1 MTSGPL
7 GTALAVA
14 LLACT
19 VQCMPKATGKHR
31 RQVLEHSVSSVS
43 QDGCVESGKHYGVGE
58 QWERSYLGN
67 TLLCTCH
74 GVSGIKCKSK
84 PDAEETCYDKIN
96 ARSYRVGETYERP
109 KDGMIW
115 DCTCI
120 GSSRGKISCT
130 IGNRCHEGGH
140 SYKIGDTWKRPH
152 DTGDYML
159 ECVCLGNGKGEW
171 TCKPV
176 SERCFDDAAGTS
188 YMVGETW
195 EKPYQGWM
203 MVDCT
208 CLGEGNGRITCT
220 SRNRCNDQDKR
231 TSYRIG
237 DTWSKTDS
245 LGHVVQCLCTGNGR
259 GEWKCERHASLHTT
273 GLGTGSRVVT
283 NIQPAVHQPQAV
295 PEHPTQGSCLT
306 DTGVSYGL
314 GMRWIKTQGSKQ
326 MLCTCL
332 GNGVSCDES
341 ESQSQVYG
349 GSSGGLPC
357 VFPFVFMGKTFYS
370 CTSEGRSDGQLW
382 CSTSADFEKDY
393 KYSFC
398 TSNNV
403 MVTTRGGN
411 SNGALCHFPFLYNGR
426 NYTDC
431 TAEGRRDGMKW
442 CGTTYNFDRE
452 QRFGFCPMA
461 AHEEVCTIGEGVM
474 YRVGDQWDR
483 RHDVL
488 GHMMRCTC
496 MGNGRGEWSCMA
508 YSQLKDQCTVDNL
521 TYEVNQT
528 FTKLHNE
535 GYMMNCT
542 CFGEGRGRWKC
553 DAIDQC
559 QEPETRVYYQIG
571 DSWDKLIQGIH
582 YRCYCY
588 GNGLGEMSCEP
599 QQTFHG
605 GNRPVQVIISESG
618 NQPNSHPIQ
627 WNAPASEH
635 ITQYILKWRP
645 KNTHIRW
652 MEVTIPG
659 HLNSYTIAG
668 LKPGVTYE
676 GQLISI
682 LRFGRR
688 ETTRFDFST
697 VHGSLTPSEG
707 ETTPPPPMVD
717 TSESVT
723 EITSSSFVISWVSAS
738 DTVSGFRVEYELN
751 EEGGQTGQPMILDLP
766 HSATS
771 VNISELL
778 PGRKYTVNVYE
789 VTGGGKPN
797 LILTTSQ
804 TTAPDAPSEHEV
816 KDVGE
821 SSIIISWSKP
831 VAPITAYRVVYT
843 PSEEGSSGSTEL
855 NLPNTATSVT
865 LGDLRPGLPYNIS
878 IYSVEENMESE
889 PIFIQ
894 VTTAGEPLA
903 EEVPSPTDLQFF
915 EVSDSK
921 IIITWTGPST
931 VVSGYRVSVGEV
943 GPDGL
948 VERVLPFP
956 VTPNA
961 YAEITNLQPG
971 TLYRFFIYALKSG
984 EESKPLVGE
993 QATKPDPPT
1002 DIDFTHVTEDSA
1014 VIIWSAPRAQV
1025 TGYRLFLTVQ
1035 GSNPKQLRIP
1045 GRMSQYTLINL
1056 QPDTEYTATLHAEK
1070 GNVLSEGSI
1079 ASFTTLQPIR
1089 NAPHFSTDV
1098 TDTSII
1104 VSWTPVP
1111 KIGYK
1116 LTVRPSQGGEAPRDT
1131 ISESGS
1137 VHISGLTPGVEYTY
1151 SVQPVINGHEQ
1162 GNPIIRRV
1170 VTPLSPPTDLNLQSN
1185 PNTGELMVQWS
1196 DAKIPDITGHRV
1208 TCTPTKGQQ
1217 GNSIEEFVKAGQ
1229 NSCTLENLSPGVEYN
1244 VSVFTVKD
1252 EIESVPVS
1260 TTLSPEPDPPTDIDF
1275 TNVTED
1281 SAVIIWSAP
1290 RAQVTG
1296 YRLFLTVQGSNPK
1309 QLRIP
1314 GRTSQYTLID
1324 LQPDTEYT
1332 VTLHAEKG
1340 NVLSEGSIASFTT
1353 LQPMGI
1359 APHFSTDVTDT
1370 SIIVSWTPVPKIGY
1384 KLTVRPSQG
1393 GEAPRDTISESGSV
1407 HISGL
1412 TPGVEYTYSVQ
1423 PVINGHEQGNPII
1436 RHVVTQPDPPT
1447 DIDFT
1452 NVTEDSAVIIWSAPR
1467 AQVTGYRLFLTVQGS
1482 NPKQLRIPG
1491 RTSQY
1496 TLIDLQPDTE
1506 YTVTLHAEK
1515 GNVLSEGSI
1524 ASFTTLQ
1531 PIGIAPDFSTDVT
1544 DTSIIVS
1551 WTPVPKI
1558 GYKLTVRPSQGGEAP
1573 RDTISESGSV
1583 HISGLTPGVEYTYSV
1598 QPVINGHE
1606 QGSPI
1611 IRRVV
1616 TLQPMGIAPDF
1627 STDVT
1632 DTSIIVSW
1640 TPVPKIG
1647 YKLTVRPS
1655 QGGEAPRDTI
1665 SESGSVHISGLT
1677 PGVEYTYSVQPVING
1692 HEQGNPII
1700 RRVVT
1705 QPDPPTDID
1714 FTNVTED
1721 SAVIIWSAPRA
1732 QVTGYRLFLTVQG
1745 SNPKQLH
1752 IPGRTS
1758 QYTLIDL
1765 QPDTEYT
1772 VTLHAEKGN
1781 VLSEGS
1787 IASFT
1792 TFPQMGIAPHFSTD
1806 VTDTDIIVSWTPV
1819 PKIGFKLTVRPSQGG
1834 EAPRDT
1840 ISESGSVHISGL
1852 TPGVEYTYSVQPV
1865 INGHEQ
1871 GNPII
1876 RRVVT
1881 QPDPPA
1887 DIDFTNVTEDSA
1899 VIIWSTPRAQVT
1911 GYRLFLTV
1919 EGSNPKQLRIPGRMS
1934 QYTLINLQP
1943 DTEYTATLHAE
1954 KGNVLSVGL
1963 IASFT
1968 TLQQMG
1974 IAPHFSTDVTDT
1986 SIIVSWTP
1994 VPKIGYKLTVRP
2006 SQGGEAPRDTISESG
2021 SVHISGLTPG
2031 VEYTYSVQ
2039 PVINGHEQGSPIIRR
2054 VVTQP
2059 DPPTDI
2065 DFTNV
2070 TEDSAVIIWS
2080 APRAQVTGYRLFLT
2094 VQGSNPKQ
2102 LRIPGR
2108 TSQYTLINLQPDTEY
2123 TVTLHAEKGN
2133 VLSEGSIA
2141 SFTTLQPM
2149 GKAPDFSTDV
2159 TDTSIIVSWTPVPKI
2174 GYKLTVR
2181 PSQGGEAPRDTI
2193 SESGSVH
2200 ISGLTPGVE
2209 YTYSVQPVINGHED
2223 GNPIIRR
2230 VVTQPDPPTDIDFT
2244 NVTEDS
2250 AVIIWSTPR
2259 AQVTGYRLFLT
2270 VQGSNPE
2277 QLRIPGRM
2285 SQYTLIN
2292 LQPDT
2297 EYTATLHAEKGN
2309 VLSEGSIAS
2318 FTTLQPMGNAPHFST
2333 DVTDTSIIVSWT
2345 PVPKIGYKLTVRPSQ
2360 GGEAPRDTISESGS
2374 VHISGLTPGVEYT
2387 YSVQP
2392 VINGHEHGNP
2402 IIRRVV
2408 TLQPMGNA
2416 PDFSTDVT
2424 DTSIIVSWTPV
2435 PKIGYKLTVRPSQG
2449 GEAPRDTISESGS
2462 VHISGL
2468 TPGVEYTYSVQ
2479 PVING
2484 HEHGNPIIRRV
2495 VTQPDP
2501 PTDIDFTNVTEDSAV
2516 IIWSAPRAQVTGYRL
2531 FLTVQGSNPKQL
2543 RIPGRTSQYT
2553 LINLQP
2559 DTEYTVT
2566 LHAEKGN
2573 VLSEGSIA
2581 SFTTLQPMGIAPD
2594 FSTDVT
2600 DTAIIVSWTPVP
2612 KIGYKLTVRP
2622 SQGGEA
2628 PRDTISESGSVHIS
2642 GLTPGVEYTYSVQP
2656 VINGHEQGN
2665 PIIRHVVTQPDPP
2678 TDIDFT
2684 HVTEDS
2690 AVIIWS
2696 APRAQ
2701 VTGYRLFL
2709 TVQGSNPKQLRIPG
2723 RMSQYT
2729 LINLQP
2735 DTEYTV
2741 TLHAEKGNVLSEG
2754 SIASFTT
2761 LQPLGIAPHFSTD
2774 VKDTSII
2781 VSWTPVPKI
2790 GYKLTVRPSQGGEA
2804 PRDTISESGSVHIS
2818 GLTPGVEYTY
2828 SVQPVING
2836 HEHGNPII
2844 RRVVTPLSPPTDLN
2858 LQSNPNTGELMVQWN
2873 DAKIPDIT
2881 GHRVT
2886 CTPTKGQQGNSIE
2899 EFVKAGQ
2906 NSCTLENLSPG
2917 VEYNVSVFT
2926 VKDDMESVPVSTTL
2940 TPDVPKI
2947 TDLSFINITDSTIG
2961 LSWSPLNHT
2970 AVTGYRITVLAAGD
2984 SVPIFVEFVEPTSGV
2999 YTVHGLEPGIDYD
3012 ITVTTVTENGES
3024 EPITITQQTAV
3035 PAPSGLSFGEV
3046 TADTMLV
3053 TWKAPHVP
3061 KSSDIKRYIIHYHP
3075 IDDDDDTIERTVDGK
3090 TNYIVLRHLVP
3101 NTEYMVRV
3109 ICVYEER
3116 ESSPAVGTQRTVL
3129 DAPVGLQFSDVGTN
3143 SFTVRWQAPQ
3153 AVISGYRIRYQK
3165 TSGGRAKD
3173 ERLPPSRSHFTLTG
3187 LTQETEYRISVYAV
3201 SGSRESLPVTGTQST
3216 ISDAPTD
3223 LEVISS
3229 TPTSITVRWDAPSVT
3244 VRYYRITHG
3253 ESGSID
3259 APQEFTV
3266 PGSQSTATIDGLRPG
3281 TDYTITVYAVT
3292 GRGDSP
3298 ASSTPIHVIHRTDIE
3313 SPSGMQVTDVKDN
3326 TITVRWS
3333 PAVGPISGY
3342 RVTGK
3347 PLNGQGPTFSEVV
3360 APDQTEMTFSGLMPT
3375 AEYTVSVY
3383 ALGQDGESPPL
3394 VENVVTTVDKPKDL
3408 SFTDVDSTSMRISWE
3423 SPDGVVSS
3431 YRVLYYSPE
3440 EGERELFPAPRGEDE
3455 SAVLHGLRPGTEY
3468 TVKVIAL
3475 HDRTPSTP
3483 LVGTQTTA
3491 IPGPTSLHFS
3501 QVGPT
3506 SFTVSWSSSDVRL
3519 TGYRVA
3525 ITPKSK
3531 NGPTKEDNISPDSKE
3546 FHATGLM
3553 PGTNY
3558 EVEVYG
3564 VKNSLTSRR
3573 VKGEISTP
3581 DNISPPRRVR
3591 ISNVKDSSIT
3601 LTWRSKTEAISGFLV
3616 EATPT
3621 IRGHNP
3627 IQRTIEPDSR
3637 TYTITG
3643 LEPGTLY
3650 KINLYTLNGS
3660 SRSEPFT
3667 LTAATAKPVISPP
3680 TNLHFTSLT
3689 PSSISF
3695 TWERSRSTVTGYYV
3709 TYEEAGDIP
3718 KELTPRPQ
3726 AGRTFASISG
3736 LKPGTE
3742 YVIKIVA
3749 LNNAQRS
3756 IPLIGKAKTQLEIHQ
3771 LTSQF
3776 PEPSRPRQDIL
3787 DVPEDNHVHMVGPN
3801 RLDTLGQQGK
3811 HIYTEYQSYNL
3822 GNKAQQLHPPS
3833 HREPLVYIP
3842 LPGAD
3847 GQRVPVVQVSGG
3859 PEPGFPFAGLYNETN
3874 LPQEAQTQTTIMW
3887 QPVPH
3892 TSEYVVSCNPITEI
3906 SEKILQMR
3914 LPGTSTSA
3922 TLIGLTS
3929 GASYNVLVES
3939 VSGDQKQKVL
3949 EDVVTVG
3956 NSVPG
3961 AGVVPTG
3968 RDVCY
3973 DTFTATYHEV
3983 DEEWERMSET
3993 GFKLWCKC
4001 LGLGSG
4007 HFRCDSSKWCHDNGH
4022 NYRIGEK
4029 WDRRAENGHMMSCT
4043 CLGSG
4048 KGEFK
4053 CEPHEST
4060 CYDEGKLYQVG
4071 NQWQKEYLGAICT
4084 CTCYGGQQGWRCE
4097 NCRRPGV
4104 EVDADLV
4111 QPPVRSDAY
4120 DRYRENALRKL
4131 NIQCPI
4137 ECLRPDLL
4145 ADAQSPLE

>member
-2054 VVTQP
+2054 VVTLQPMGNAPDFSTDVTDTSIIVSWTPVPKIGYKLTVRPSQGGEAPRDTISESGSVHISGLTPGVEYTYSVQPVINGHEDGNPIIRRVVTQP

-2424 DTSIIVSWTPV
+2424 
-2435 PKIGYKLTVRPSQG
+2435 
-2449 GEAPRDTISESGS
+2449 
-2462 VHISGL
+2462 
-2468 TPGVEYTYSVQ
+2468 
-2479 PVING
+2479 
-2484 HEHGNPIIRRV
+2484 
-2495 VTQPDP
+2495 
-2501 PTDIDFTNVTEDSAV
+2501 
-2516 IIWSAPRAQVTGYRL
+2516 
-2531 FLTVQGSNPKQL
+2531 
-2543 RIPGRTSQYT
+2543 
-2553 LINLQP
+2553 
-2559 DTEYTVT
+2559 
-2566 LHAEKGN
+2566 
-2573 VLSEGSIA
+2573 
-2581 SFTTLQPMGIAPD
+2581 
-2594 FSTDVT
+2594 
-2600 DTAIIVSWTPVP
+2600 
-2612 KIGYKLTVRP
+2612 
-2622 SQGGEA
+2622 
-2628 PRDTISESGSVHIS
+2628 
-2642 GLTPGVEYTYSVQP
+2642 
-2656 VINGHEQGN
+2656 
-2665 PIIRHVVTQPDPP
+2665 
-2678 TDIDFT
+2678 
-2684 HVTEDS
+2684 
-2690 AVIIWS
+2690 
-2696 APRAQ
+2696 
-2701 VTGYRLFL
+2701 
-2709 TVQGSNPKQLRIPG
+2709 
-2723 RMSQYT
+2723 
-2729 LINLQP
+2729 
-2735 DTEYTV
+2735 
-2741 TLHAEKGNVLSEG
+2741 
-2754 SIASFTT
+2754 
-2761 LQPLGIAPHFSTD
+2761 
-2774 VKDTSII
+2774 DTSII

>member
-2054 VVTQP
+2054 VVTLQPMGNAPDFSTDVTDTSIIVSWTPVPKIGYKLTVRPSQGGEAPRDTISESGSVHISGLTPGVEYTYSVQPVINGHEDGNPIIRRVVTQP

-2495 VTQPDP
+2495 V
-2501 PTDIDFTNVTEDSAV
+2501 
-2516 IIWSAPRAQVTGYRL
+2516 
-2531 FLTVQGSNPKQL
+2531 
-2543 RIPGRTSQYT
+2543 
-2553 LINLQP
+2553 
-2559 DTEYTVT
+2559 
-2566 LHAEKGN
+2566 
-2573 VLSEGSIA
+2573 
-2581 SFTTLQPMGIAPD
+2581 TLQPMGIAPD

>member
-1792 TFPQMGIAPHFSTD
+1792 TFQPMGNAPD
-1806 VTDTDIIVSWTPV
+1806 
-1819 PKIGFKLTVRPSQGG
+1819 
-1834 EAPRDT
+1834 
-1840 ISESGSVHISGL
+1840 
-1852 TPGVEYTYSVQPV
+1852 
-1865 INGHEQ
+1865 
-1871 GNPII
+1871 
-1876 RRVVT
+1876 
-1881 QPDPPA
+1881 
-1887 DIDFTNVTEDSA
+1887 
-1899 VIIWSTPRAQVT
+1899 
-1911 GYRLFLTV
+1911 
-1919 EGSNPKQLRIPGRMS
+1919 
-1934 QYTLINLQP
+1934 
-1943 DTEYTATLHAE
+1943 
-1954 KGNVLSVGL
+1954 
-1963 IASFT
+1963 
-1968 TLQQMG
+1968 
-1974 IAPHFSTDVTDT
+1974 FSTDVTDT

-2039 PVINGHEQGSPIIRR
+2039 PVINGHEDGNPIIRR

>member
-2054 VVTQP
+2054 VVTLQPMGNAPDFSTDVTDTSIIVSWTPVPKIGYKLTVRPSQGGEAPRDTISESGSVHISGLTPGVEYTYSVQPVINGHEDGNPIIRRVVTQP

-2484 HEHGNPIIRRV
+2484 HEHGNPIIRR
-2495 VTQPDP
+2495 
-2501 PTDIDFTNVTEDSAV
+2501 
-2516 IIWSAPRAQVTGYRL
+2516 
-2531 FLTVQGSNPKQL
+2531 
-2543 RIPGRTSQYT
+2543 
-2553 LINLQP
+2553 
-2559 DTEYTVT
+2559 
-2566 LHAEKGN
+2566 
-2573 VLSEGSIA
+2573 
-2581 SFTTLQPMGIAPD
+2581 
-2594 FSTDVT
+2594 
-2600 DTAIIVSWTPVP
+2600 
-2612 KIGYKLTVRP
+2612 
-2622 SQGGEA
+2622 
-2628 PRDTISESGSVHIS
+2628 
-2642 GLTPGVEYTYSVQP
+2642 
-2656 VINGHEQGN
+2656 
-2665 PIIRHVVTQPDPP
+2665 VVTQPDPP